1 MFEMVFMPAIIVS
14 IVKLIV
20 SFRPHLAISTT
31 LGCMNL
37 KQSNIAWETHFLNQ
51 DNCYLTLFAL
61 CTTETSLRIE
71 ILPSPYIPFPWST
84 SFDILE

>member
-37 KQSNIAWETHFLNQ
+37 KQSTTAWETHFLEIKESRQ
-51 DNCYLTLFAL
+51 LLLT
-61 CTTETSLRIE
+61 TLRCVH
-71 ILPSPYIPFPWST
+71 T
-84 SFDILE
+84 